1 MLVQLPVLALA
12 LVQLPVL
19 VLVRVEPTWQV
30 APVRPR
36 RAGPVPERQ
45 PGGTERGASSRPE
58 AWPASRAP
66 EAGQAVSGGQLSG
79 GQLRRR
85 TKPPRAEPGR
95 RSQRHG
101 RACGLGLKSAQLE
114 SGQLESGQK
123 EACVS
128 GRLRA
133 PGGPGRGIPRW
144 PRALGG
150 PTPVHNRRPA
160 RDWLLGTRRLPGTDS
175 AEAPGE
181 GAATG
186 WRRVTAR
193 RSGRTARAVRCGHGR
208 RDRNRERPRAPWHP
222 TLPEDATRSSTLDA
236 GRIRA
241 LARGRRQSPRCP
253 AQIRAAM
260 GTMNTGHLV
269 APWPASACGKPT
281 PVQVSAPAPAVVR
294 PIQMTVIRPA
304 AEPSAALVPAAWR
317 PTGRLPAAPKPG
329 ATPPQAPARRAQST
343 GLWPWT
349 SSASW
354 AWPSADAGATPGR
367 SPGFHLSPR
376 TGPSGTRS
384 AVRRCTG
391 VANSPAQATACFQ

>member
-1 MLVQLPVLALA
+1 VLVQLPVLA

-30 APVRPR
+30 APVRPPL
-36 RAGPVPERQ
+36 AGPVPERQ

-66 EAGQAVSGGQLSG
+66 EAGQAVSGGQPSVGQPSG
-79 GQLRRR
+79 GQLRRP
-85 TKPPRAEPGR
+85 TKPPQAEPAR

-101 RACGLGLKSAQLE
+101 RACGLGLESA
-114 SGQLESGQK
+114 QLESGQK
-123 EACVS
+123 EACVPD
-128 GRLRA
+128 RLRA

-144 PRALGG
+144 PRTLGW
-150 PTPVHNRRPA
+150 PTPVHDRRPA
-160 RDWLLGTRRLPGTDS
+160 RDWLLGTRRLPGTGS

-186 WRRVTAR
+186 WRRATAR
-193 RSGRTARAVRCGHGR
+193 RSGQTARAVRSGRGR
-208 RDRNRERPRAPWHP
+208 RDRNHARPRAPWHRA
-222 TLPEDATRSSTLDA
+222 LPEDATRSSTLDA
-236 GRIRA
+236 GLIRA

-269 APWPASACGKPT
+269 APWPASASGKPT

-294 PIQMTVIRPA
+294 PIQMTVTRPA

-343 GLWPWT
+343 GLWART

-354 AWPSADAGATPGR
+354 AGPSADAGATPGR

-391 VANSPAQATACFQ
+391 VGNLPAQATACFQ